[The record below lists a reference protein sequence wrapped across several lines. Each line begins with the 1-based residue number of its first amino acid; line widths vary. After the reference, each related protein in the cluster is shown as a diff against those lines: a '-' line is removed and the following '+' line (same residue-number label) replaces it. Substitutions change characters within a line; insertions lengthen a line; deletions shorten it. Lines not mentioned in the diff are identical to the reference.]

1 MNKIISLIFVYYE
14 YAIGLS
20 TDADD
25 FLISSRIK
33 YIKKLGYEL
42 QQRQTIKRLLVF
54 EKTSPLV
61 SIIMPCFN
69 AESLIEKAVES
80 ILKQSYENW
89 ELLIIDDGSTDD
101 TAKIIKKFSSENSK
115 IKFYSN
121 TNNCGVA
128 YSRNIGLYFASG
140 DFITFH
146 DADDISHPQRIEY
159 LLYELLN
166 NNKKQIVVSKYIRVN
181 KEQKQLIVNGK
192 KKLNHIS
199 GMMFREIVKEKLGFF
214 KETNISEDS
223 EYHERILAVYGK
235 SCKKLIQRI
244 LYYANFSMDSLLF
257 SNADI
262 NVEGTKLNYSI
273 KNKSSL
279 VLEEFRRDHVK
290 IKHGSLSPYQGFTLN
305 TEITH
310 LNK

>member
-1 MNKIISLIFVYYE
+1 MNKIISLILVYYE

-33 YIKKLGYEL
+33 YIKKLGNEL

-69 AESLIEKAVES
+69 AESLIEKALES

>member
-1 MNKIISLIFVYYE
+1 MNKIISLILVYYE

-33 YIKKLGYEL
+33 YIKKLGNEL

-69 AESLIEKAVES
+69 AESLIEKALES

-166 NNKKQIVVSKYIRVN
+166 DNKKQIVVSKYIRVN

>member
-1 MNKIISLIFVYYE
+1 MKKLISRIHPYYE
-14 YAIGLS
+14 YAIGLY

-33 YIKKLGYEL
+33 LINKFGSKLHH
-42 QQRQTIKRLLVF
+42 RQTIKRLLIL
-54 EKTSPLV
+54 EKSSPLV

-69 AESLIEKAVES
+69 SVSFIEKAVES

-89 ELLIIDDGSTDD
+89 ELLIIDDGSSDD
-101 TAKIIKKFSSENSK
+101 TTRIVKKFSSENSK

-121 TNNCGVA
+121 KHNCGVA
-128 YSRNIGLYFASG
+128 YSRNVGLYFASG
-140 DFITFH
+140 EFITFH

-159 LLYELLN
+159 LLFELLDN
-166 NNKKQIVVSKYIRVN
+166 SQKQIVVSKYVRVN

-199 GMMFREIVKEKLGFF
+199 GMMFRKKIKEDLGFF
-214 KETNISEDS
+214 KKTNISEDS

-235 SCKKLIQRI
+235 SCKKLIQRV

-262 NVEGTKLNYSI
+262 KMEGTKLDYSI
-273 KNKSSL
+273 KSQSSL
-279 VLEEFRRDHVK
+279 ILKEFRSDHEK
-290 IKHGSLSPYQGFTLN
+290 IKNGNLSPYQGFELD

-310 LNK
+310 IKK